1 MDTLITVMDF
11 MILGVIEIGET
22 EVFTAGIKTL
32 FGILTKIIMPGTLV
46 STTLIILNLIIMD
59 IQIHI
64 ETTTTDTIIV
74 ITEMLITEEELQ
86 VTVYTT
92 EQSILHTLEIET
104 QQLEGLI

>member
-1 MDTLITVMDF
+1 
-11 MILGVIEIGET
+11 
-22 EVFTAGIKTL
+22 
-32 FGILTKIIMPGTLV
+32 
-46 STTLIILNLIIMD
+46 MD